1 MGGWG
6 TKVTGPGNTLE
17 KDWKGA
23 LEGTAVEGR
32 VENQMLGRGILSLAK
47 RGGALE
53 FKKNCLGEFRNRPM
67 PDWESPVPVF
77 RIPAPCQELW

>member
-6 TKVTGPGNTLE
+6 MEITGPGNTPE

-23 LEGTAVEGR
+23 LWEGTAVVGR
-32 VENQMLGRGILSLAK
+32 EENQVLGRGILSLA

-53 FKKNCLGEFRNRPM
+53 LKKLFG
-67 PDWESPVPVF
+67 
-77 RIPAPCQELW
+77 